1 MMVSLS
7 SFDARDAEL
16 QFCAKLCS
24 DVEGFGSCG
33 VSEAIAPE
41 RYLSEI

>member
-7 SFDARDAEL
+7 SFEARDAEL
-16 QFCAKLCS
+16 QFCAEICS
-24 DVEGFGSCG
+24 DVEVRG